1 MKLITVAYKKSGK
14 FYARQ
19 ESEVEINSWQD
30 VFDLQNKITTNLK
43 SVYNLSPVQDGFKDT
58 FNYHIYLEDNDK
70 FFMDFL
76 LT

>member
-14 FYARQ
+14 FYARR
-19 ESEVEINSWQD
+19 EYEVEIHNWQD
-30 VFDLQNKITTNLK
+30 VFDLQNSIMTNLK
-43 SVYNLSPVQDGFKDT
+43 SVYYLSPVQGGFKDT